1 MHYAAPRPFSQH
13 AVSWSLPLAV
23 GLMVAAAQLWLV
35 AKAGTDIPFYDQWG
49 VEGRWLYPAWCDG
62 LLRPSDLLKAH
73 NEHHILWTH
82 LLNLVLFT
90 INGQW
95 DPLVQM
101 VAVTGLRAA
110 CAGGLAAALMQGL
123 DRRMHLLAAAGM
135 VGAFLPHLAW
145 HNVLW
150 GFQSQ
155 VYFSLGF
162 SLLGLGWLGGA
173 RLSPGRWLAGMA
185 AGIAA
190 QLGMGAGAFVPAA
203 LLGLL
208 AIQAVERRRLT
219 NAWWWSAS
227 AAVILLALAAGLHV
241 SVPEHAALRAAALP
255 QFLGVLGRCLAWPY
269 PDNPWV
275 ALAANLPLWLV
286 VGLRLSG
293 RRAPREGEDF
303 VLLLG
308 LFATVSIV
316 TEAWLRGGGA
326 ELSTGVPSRYA
337 DFQVLLPVA
346 NAWCLGALLPVVAP
360 RWRLVARLG
369 VLAWLLV
376 LLAGWLA
383 LSAQMWRGVIRP
395 RMADRDAPV
404 RLVQA
409 FQATGDARVFA
420 GQPRLLVPSPDL
432 NPVAQVLADPRLR
445 GKLPPSLQP
454 GRPLGPLSALVRWIL
469 HHATAELWS
478 TLAIAAML
486 AGVGFW
492 RNGITPDTS
501 SGET

>member
-1 MHYAAPRPFSQH
+1 MQPARAGAISKRRATW
-13 AVSWSLPLAV
+13 AVPVAV
-23 GLMVAAAQLWLV
+23 GLAVAGAQLWLV
-35 AKAGTDIPFYDQWG
+35 SRAGTDIPFYDQWG
-49 VEGRWLYPAWCDG
+49 VEGRWLYPAWGAGTLRFAD
-62 LLRPSDLLKAH
+62 LLRAH
-73 NEHHILWTH
+73 NEHHIFWTH
-82 LLNLVLFT
+82 LLNLVLFAA
-90 INGQW
+90 NGQW
-95 DPLVQM
+95 DPLVQLA
-101 VAVTGLRAA
+101 AVVGLRAA
-110 CAGGLAAALMQGL
+110 CAGGLVAALMQGWG
-123 DRRMHLLAAAGM
+123 RAGRLLVAAG
-135 VGAFLPHLAW
+135 VLCAFLPFLAW

-162 SLLGLGWLGGA
+162 SLLGLGWLGGG
-173 RLSPGRWLAGMA
+173 RLSPGRWLAGVA

-190 QLGMGAGAFVPAA
+190 QLGMGAGAFVPVA

-227 AAVILLALAAGLHV
+227 AAIVLLALAVGLHV
-241 SVPEHAALRAAALP
+241 SVPEHAALRAATLP

-275 ALAANLPLWLV
+275 ALAANLPFWLV
-286 VGLRLSG
+286 VWLRLSG
-293 RRAPREGEDF
+293 RRVPREGEDF
-303 VLLLG
+303 ALMLG
-308 LFATVSIV
+308 LFATASIV

-346 NAWCLGALLPVVAP
+346 NAWCLGALLPVVSP
-360 RWRLVARLG
+360 RWRLMARLG
-369 VLAWLLV
+369 ALAWLLV
-376 LLAGWLA
+376 LLSGWLA
-383 LSAQMWRGVIRP
+383 LSAQMWRGVIQP

-409 FQATGDARVFA
+409 FQATGDARVFT

-432 NPVAQVLADPRLR
+432 TPVAQVLADPRLR
-445 GKLPPSLQP
+445 GRLPPSLQP
-454 GRPLGPLSALVRWIL
+454 GRPLGPLSALVRRIL
-469 HHATAELWS
+469 RYATAELWS
-478 TLAIAAML
+478 ALAIAAVL
-486 AGVGFW
+486 AGVGFL
-492 RNGITPDTS
+492 RSGITPDAS